1 MGSSSTPSDNG
12 GHRCDGPR
20 CFPLLL
26 ILFAVV
32 TGCGGGSRGGERPAP
47 STGVTLSRPLEIYR
61 DLGFLAGPGQ
71 FPVVASFA
79 TIAGPADSTY
89 VIVGMSIPNSALRFQ
104 RDADGFFAEYTVEL
118 VFMDTDSR
126 PVQRSHTRETV
137 RIATF
142 NETARPDESVVFQHG
157 VALQPGRYTVALRA
171 ADANSSR
178 GFSMTDTLSAPAY
191 GQHGARLASPMLV
204 YEATGRT
211 RRDEP
216 PGLIINPR
224 HTVPFGGAVPL
235 LYLEAYG
242 SDTTFDIAVL
252 NEAGAAVWSTQAPI
266 TNDTGDVRYAV
277 VPIPAE
283 SLPLGRFWIEVRHDG
298 AAPQRSPLVVTI
310 SDLWM
315 VANFEEVLQFLRY
328 IAHADEMEELRT
340 GTAAERRAAWD
351 AFWERRHPLP
361 KTPLNEYREMFFQR
375 VRYATDAFREPGRAG
390 WQTHRGE
397 VFIVLGPP
405 DHIIERHIGRTEVT
419 GRPNAEEWLYSATPG
434 GRLNLLFHDRS
445 GIGQLELIPASRA
458 SFRSA
463 AERIKPRRPHST
475 SRRLQSTSRRS
486 HSPSRRLQS
495 TSRRSHSPSPRPTT
509 DV

>member
-1 MGSSSTPSDNG
+1 MGSSSTPSGNG

-20 CFPLLL
+20 CFALSL
-26 ILFAVV
+26 ILLAAI
-32 TGCGGGSRGGERPAP
+32 TACGGSRSGERPTP
-47 STGVTLSRPLEIYR
+47 STGVTLARPLEIYR

-118 VFMDTDSR
+118 VFMDTDST

-137 RIATF
+137 RIASF
-142 NETARPDESVVFQHG
+142 NETARSDESVVFQHG
-157 VALQPGRYTVALRA
+157 VALQPGRYIVALRA

-191 GQHGARLASPMLV
+191 GPLGARLASPMLV

-224 HTVPFGGAVPL
+224 STVPFGGAAPL

-242 SDTTFDIAVL
+242 SGTTVDIAVL
-252 NEAGAAVWSTQAPI
+252 DEAGVVAWSTQAPI
-266 TNDTGDVRYAV
+266 GNGTGDVRYTV
-277 VPIPAE
+277 VSIPAE
-283 SLPLGRFWIEVRHDG
+283 SLPLGRFWIEVRQDG
-298 AAPQRSPLVVTI
+298 AAPQRSPLVLTI
-310 SDLWM
+310 SDQWM

-328 IAHADEMEELRT
+328 IAHADEMDELRT
-340 GTAAERRAAWD
+340 GSAEQRRAAWD
-351 AFWERRHPLP
+351 AFWERRDPLP
-361 KTPLNEYREMFFQR
+361 ITPLNEYRETFFQR

-405 DHIIERHIGRTEVT
+405 DHVIERHIGRTDVT
-419 GRPNAEEWLYSATPG
+419 GRPNAQEWLYSSTPG
-434 GRLNLLFHDRS
+434 GRLNLLFHDRG

-463 AERIKPRRPHST
+463 AERLKPRRP
-475 SRRLQSTSRRS
+475 QSTTR
-486 HSPSRRLQS
+486 HSQS
-495 TSRRSHSPSPRPTT
+495 TPRRPTT